1 VHKRNLSLSLLVI
14 TGLTLS
20 GIYLGNDRESHD
32 IHELQLIQPLPEEQW
47 WNIDTAEKIRDESY
61 GFLNGIDEEKFLL
74 LLKQAFMGDKNALL
88 QVAITR
94 LEDQEVIDRPDFYG
108 EGSKSRVSQF
118 IKKYRKQLVTDEG
131 IPLTEPTLLKN
142 DPWAMIKQMADS
154 GHPASSDYFL
164 TKKISNKMSGTPLT
178 DEERQTGL
186 HLLKNLIEIKDSSRW
201 SSQKYGDFIL
211 FDDGRGIYYGTVED
225 PSRLKSVKERR
236 KGLTEAEEA
245 KAIEMYQVCAA
256 RGELACTTHLAEAY
270 AYGIGIEQ
278 DWVQAYAWARV
289 INFVHYPYLEEA
301 TKQDDNRRI
310 KTISSMNKLALAV
323 IKEGDEHLSA
333 AQKLAAQKIANQLID
348 QISFS

>member
-1 VHKRNLSLSLLVI
+1 MHKRNLLLSLLVI
-14 TGLTLS
+14 TGLILS
-20 GIYLGNDRESHD
+20 GIYLVNDRESHD
-32 IHELQLIQPLPEEQW
+32 VNESQLIQPLPEEQW
-47 WNIDTAEKIRDESY
+47 WDIKTARKIKDESY
-61 GFLNGIDEEKFLL
+61 AFLGGVTHNEKFLL

-88 QVAITR
+88 QVAIIR
-94 LEDQEVIDRPDFYG
+94 LEDQDVIDRPDFYG
-108 EGSKSRVSQF
+108 EGSESQVSQF

-154 GHPASSDYFL
+154 GHPESSFHYL
-164 TKKISNKMSGTPLT
+164 WRRIISSIMYRKLT
-178 DEERQTGL
+178 DEERQLGFNYL
-186 HLLKNLIEIKDSSRW
+186 NNLLDVKRYRRLAH
-201 SSQKYGDFIL
+201 QTYGDFIL
-211 FDDGRGIYYGTVED
+211 FDNARGTYYGTVVD

-245 KAIEMYQVCAA
+245 KAIEMYQVCAMD
-256 RGELACTTHLAEAY
+256 GELACATHLAEAY
-270 AYGIGIEQ
+270 AYGIGVEK

-289 INFVHYPYLEEA
+289 VNFVHYPFLEEA
-301 TKQDDNRRI
+301 RGDQTSI
-310 KTISSMNKLALAV
+310 IASMNKLALAV